1 MIKIFFGKRLV
12 IVFDDIIFREDDG
25 YVMIQ
30 YKERIQLINLLK
42 VLCENEKVLCII
54 KNKNG

>member
-25 YVMIQ
+25 YVMIWQ
-30 YKERIQLINLLK
+30 KERIQLINLLK